1 MPRIGAHVSAA
12 GGAHKAVER
21 AHAIGADCVQ
31 VFSGSPRGWKRKPID
46 QVDAAA
52 VFAAQQA
59 TGINPVV
66 THALY
71 LTNLASEN
79 PEQVQK
85 TIDAIVYDLEFDA
98 LLGGSGVVVHL
109 GSHQGRGWE
118 TVRDQTADAMA
129 QILERA
135 PRNGTFLMENSAGQQ
150 GKLSSNLEELRW
162 LLDRLQAP
170 NLGWCFDTCHAH
182 AAGLYMGDPADA
194 GARRSA
200 ITEIDRLQLWD
211 TLKVIH
217 VNDSRDPFDSGRD
230 RHANLGEGQIPAE
243 DLRCFLR
250 RPELQKLPFILEVPG
265 FAGEGPD
272 AENIRRLRELA
283 EG

>member
-12 GGAHKAVER
+12 GGTHKAVER

-31 VFSGSPRGWKRKPID
+31 VFSGSPRGWKRKPISE
-46 QVDAAA
+46 VDSAAIA
-52 VFAAQQA
+52 QAQQD
-59 TGINPVV
+59 TGITPIV

-71 LTNLASEN
+71 LTNLASDK

-85 TIDAIVYDLEFDA
+85 TIDALVYDLEFDA
-98 LLGGSGVVVHL
+98 LIGGVGVVVHL

-118 TVRDQTADAMA
+118 AVREQTADAMA

-150 GKLSSNLEELRW
+150 GRLSSNLEELRW
-162 LLDRLQAP
+162 LLDRLQSP

-182 AAGLYMGDPADA
+182 AAGLYMGDPDA
-194 GARRSA
+194 AGERHSA
-200 ITEIDRLQLWD
+200 IAEIDRLNLWD
-211 TLKVIH
+211 ALQVIH

-230 RHANLGEGQIPAE
+230 RHANIGEGTIPAG
-243 DLRCFLR
+243 DMRWFLR
-250 RPELQKLPFILEVPG
+250 RPELSQLPFILEVPG
-265 FAGEGPD
+265 FDNQGPD
-272 AENIRRLRELA
+272 AENVQRLRELIS
-283 EG
+283 